1 MKISEAAR
9 RWLEYHRAHSQK
21 NTVLSY
27 LAMVKRLLKF
37 FGDRDLP
44 TITTE
49 DIQGFLIQYTAGCSN
64 TTKKARFSFVNAF
77 FNFVRDNLDHTVQNP
92 CNTKALKRQFR
103 PPVNRSWKVLEKD
116 IVDEMIE
123 VAPICWTAQRRS

>member
-9 RWLEYHRAHSQK
+9 RWLEYHRAYSQK

-27 LAMVKRLLKF
+27 LAMIKRLLRF

-49 DIQGFLIQYTAGCSN
+49 DIQGFLTQYTAGCSN
-64 TTKKARFSFVNAF
+64 TTKKARFSEV
-77 FNFVRDNLDHTVQNP
+77 DPKTWTV
-92 CNTKALKRQFR
+92 C
-103 PPVNRSWKVLEKD
+103 
-116 IVDEMIE
+116 
-123 VAPICWTAQRRS
+123 